1 MKYNGHDI
9 DLEAI
14 RKYYLKLQLLGYCK
28 RNDWV
33 VYYNTHSIIVLNSSE
48 LFMFRVIDSDD
59 GYKNLRVDSLNDT
72 IFFLPFLG
80 SALSSVKSSYIIS
93 KACNYIRFSLK
104 ELYNGV
110 DKLRLEF
117 KGKVR
122 INDVLYKQYAAED
135 LFAFKVIMKKGS
147 NGSKK
152 FDFISVNSY
161 SVFAKE
167 DKGMGVPNCYIDIS
181 SVDFGLFDLKGLKG
195 LKGFEYHDDYKVRR

>member
-1 MKYNGHDI
+1 MKYNGKDI
-9 DLEAI
+9 DKEAI

-28 RNDWV
+28 RNDWI
-33 VYYNTHSIIVLNSSE
+33 VYYSTHSIIVLNSSE

-59 GYKNLRVDSLNDT
+59 GHKYLRVDSLNDT
-72 IFFLPFLG
+72 IFLLAPLG
-80 SALSSVKSSYIIS
+80 SALSSIKSSYIIS
-93 KACNYIRFSLK
+93 KARDYIRFSLK

-122 INDVLYKQYAAED
+122 INGVLYKQYAAED

-161 SVFAKE
+161 SAFAKE
-167 DKGMGVPNCYIDIS
+167 DKGMEVPNCYIDIGKAEW
-181 SVDFGLFDLKGLKG
+181 FLFDLKGS
-195 LKGFEYHDDYKVRR
+195 EYHDDYTVRSH